1 MSPIRFSAGLE
12 REAIAMGFFI
22 DRERLLKPSRTRFVF
37 LLIGAAAFLV
47 TEFGR
52 FTCRR
57 YVRENSIN
65 DFGLT
70 DSIGNFGGIVV
81 QIFLGLAIMNSTRK
95 QSYRLA
101 VFFSVGYV
109 VYEFAQP
116 ILPRGVFD
124 WNDVFGTVIGFLIS
138 VLVISLI
145 WRVAPLAEQVNE
157 TGDK

>member
-1 MSPIRFSAGLE
+1 
-12 REAIAMGFFI
+12 MGFFL
-22 DRERLLKPSRTRFVF
+22 DRERLLKPSGTRFIF
-37 LLIGAAAFLV
+37 LLIGAAAFIV

-52 FTCRR
+52 FPLRR
-57 YVRENSIN
+57 YVRSNNID

-81 QIFLGLAIMNSTRK
+81 QIFLGLAIMNATRR

-101 VFFSVGYV
+101 AFFSVGYV

-124 WNDVFGTVIGFLIS
+124 WNDVFGTIIGF
-138 VLVISLI
+138 VISLLVLSVI
-145 WRVAPLAEQVNE
+145 WRVVSF
-157 TGDK
+157 DSR